1 MKERGREGA
10 KGKEKMEARKKER
23 ECEGW
28 EEELEHRLKKQ
39 VSFQLLKK
47 QEEKHGNQKV
57 R

>member
-1 MKERGREGA
+1 
-10 KGKEKMEARKKER
+10 MEARKKER